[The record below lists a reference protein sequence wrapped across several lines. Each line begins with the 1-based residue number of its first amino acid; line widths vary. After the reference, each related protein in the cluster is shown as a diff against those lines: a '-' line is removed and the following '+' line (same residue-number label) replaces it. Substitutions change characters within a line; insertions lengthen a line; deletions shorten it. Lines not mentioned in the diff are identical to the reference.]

1 MFILD
6 LLAAF
11 VMLLPWLET
20 GPNLIPET
28 GPNLILGPRLVF
40 FLVILLVPKDI
51 SFMIW
56 LLGLVL
62 SPGML
67 SSKSPVFLLNIGL
80 LNPTSFLL

>member
-20 GPNLIPET
+20 GPNLIP
-28 GPNLILGPRLVF
+28 GPRLVF
-40 FLVILLVPKDI
+40 FLVILLVLKVT

-56 LLGLVL
+56 LLGHVL

-67 SSKSPVFLLNIGL
+67 SSKSLF
-80 LNPTSFLL
+80 SF